1 MRAKIRSSRSQLYI
15 RGSLCVDDCSTDGAV
30 THLGTGVYL
39 NKNPSA
45 IYIDSM
51 EQNISGSL
59 SRVGSR
65 REAKKA
71 VRNLIYQDKSLALAF
86 LHADFCSLL
95 SKGGI
100 IENST
105 LPPQYLSRQTT
116 RMRPEIFSSIITPNK
131 ICRRRLE
138 EFFGARVLR
147 LRSMIGKMPKQAQR
161 CTRPTRVPS

>member
-105 LPPQYLSRQTT
+105 LPPQYFIEANDKNETRDLFIYNYTKKNLSSPPR
-116 RMRPEIFSSIITPNK
+116 RIFRCSSFATS
-131 ICRRRLE
+131 LYDW
-138 EFFGARVLR
+138 
-147 LRSMIGKMPKQAQR
+147 
-161 CTRPTRVPS
+161 